1 VSSKLRTIILT
12 AIIALPLGA
21 FAESALKGH
30 PNLIA
35 ADKAI
40 QNARE
45 KIVAAQQANEF
56 DMDGHAQKAKDA
68 LDTAVKEIKIAATI
82 ATDKNDIKKD
92 EKELAKDRKQ
102 LKKDEKK

>member
-1 VSSKLRTIILT
+1 MSSKLRTVILT
-12 AIIALPLGA
+12 AVIALPVGA
-21 FAESALKGH
+21 FAGGALKGH

-40 QNARE
+40 QNAWD
-45 KIVAAQQANEF
+45 KILAAQQANEF

-68 LDTAVKEIKIAATI
+68 LDTAVKEIKVAASI
-82 ATDKNDIKKD
+82 ATDKNDVKKD
-92 EKELAKDRKQ
+92 EKDLAKDRKQ

>member
-1 VSSKLRTIILT
+1 MSSKLRTIILT
-12 AIIALPLGA
+12 AVIALPVGA
-21 FAESALKGH
+21 FAGGALKGH

-40 QNARE
+40 QGAWD
-45 KIVAAQQANEF
+45 KILAAQQANEF

-68 LDTAVKEIKIAATI
+68 LDTAVKEIKVAASI
-82 ATDKNDIKKD
+82 ATDKTDIKKD
-92 EKELAKDRKQ
+92 EKDLGKDRKQ